1 MSKKTITTEIE
12 VICLVV
18 FLPVDTLKRL
28 NSYKAETPYLFKFTN
43 PRLGAST
50 YGGVIEFT
58 SDRGCCNMP
67 KVMMEQLGI
76 IDGDTVELVYQ
87 SIYQGNYIKIQPHST
102 SFIELD
108 DPKLIL
114 EERLKNYVVLKKGE
128 SITIRHL
135 KTEYM
140 LSIVDCMPADII
152 RIIDVANLE
161 LDFMEPK
168 DYKAKEVNKEVK
180 IPNPVPSKVVNST
193 FSGKSFT
200 IGSDTTPSKPK
211 SHSENKDDCFNP
223 KQHRLSHGIVY

>member
-1 MSKKTITTEIE
+1 M
-12 VICLVV
+12 
-18 FLPVDTLKRL
+18 DTLKRL
-28 NSYKAETPYLFKFTN
+28 NSYKTETPYLFKFTN
-43 PRLGAST
+43 PKLQIST

-76 IDGDTVELVYQ
+76 IDGDKVELISQ
-87 SIYQGNYIKIQPHST
+87 MFYQGNYIKIQPHTT

-135 KTEYM
+135 KTEYQ
-140 LSIVDCMPADII
+140 LSIVDCKPTDVI
-152 RIIDVANLE
+152 RILDVANLE

-168 DYKAKEVNKEVK
+168 DYKSKGIKKSLAGAKPKT
-180 IPNPVPSKVVNST
+180 PSLTQANTT
-193 FSGKSFT
+193 FSGKAFT
-200 IGSDTTPSKPK
+200 IGSDSTPSKSIVPK
-211 SHSENKDDCFNP
+211 EKSADSINP
-223 KQHRLSHGIVY
+223 KHHRLSHGIVKSLLVL